1 MWQVGNTLRFK
12 LVSIIRSKNFLLLI
26 PKGYFFFNNFNDNGT
41 CRTRQVH
48 DIFNL
53 NNFSDKNSRA
63 LTFLVIFIGT
73 HIKCSDDTIKQ
84 ILSFLNEKMNFI
96 IEDDGLDLIVKSDQV
111 ENIKIELEKILE
123 ENRQATSGTP
133 KTTNKD

>member
-1 MWQVGNTLRFK
+1 MIMVRVVQ
-12 LVSIIRSKNFLLLI
+12 
-26 PKGYFFFNNFNDNGT
+26 
-41 CRTRQVH
+41 
-48 DIFNL
+48 
-53 NNFSDKNSRA
+53 
-63 LTFLVIFIGT
+63 GT
-73 HIKCSDDTIKQ
+73 HIKCSDETIKQ

-111 ENIKIELEKILE
+111 EDVKIELEKILE

>member
-1 MWQVGNTLRFK
+1 MWQVGNTLLCFK
-12 LVSIIRSKNFLLLI
+12 LVSIIRNKNFLLLI
-26 PKGYFFFNNFNDNGT
+26 PKGFFFLIFNNFNDNGT
-41 CRTRQVH
+41 
-48 DIFNL
+48 
-53 NNFSDKNSRA
+53 
-63 LTFLVIFIGT
+63 
-73 HIKCSDDTIKQ
+73 HIKCSDETIKQ

-111 ENIKIELEKILE
+111 EDVKIELEKILE